1 MKLSEKHSSQIEN
14 KGGMKMFKRILVPTD
29 VSDSSRQALIIA
41 LKLAKQFNSEVELF
55 HVTFSPEVYLGYE
68 VSYGLVI
75 TPDQI
80 KKIGEAAL
88 EAALTGIEV
97 GDVLLHKK
105 HTSGH
110 PASEIIEEIKRDFDL
125 VVMGSHGH
133 GIIAGAFLG
142 SVTQRVL
149 AHTQCPVLVV
159 K

>member
-1 MKLSEKHSSQIEN
+1 
-14 KGGMKMFKRILVPTD
+14 MFKKILVPTD
-29 VSDSSRQALIIA
+29 VSDSSRKALIAA
-41 LKLAKQFNSEVELF
+41 LKLAKQFNAEVELF
-55 HVTFSPEVYLGYE
+55 HVTFSSQAYLGYT
-68 VSYGLVI
+68 VSYGLII

-80 KKIGEAAL
+80 RENGEAAL
-88 EAALTGIEV
+88 EAALIGIDV

-110 PASEIIEEIKRDFDL
+110 PASEILEEIKNGFDL
-125 VVMGSHGH
+125 VVMGSRGH

-149 AHTQCPVLVV
+149 AHADCPVLVV